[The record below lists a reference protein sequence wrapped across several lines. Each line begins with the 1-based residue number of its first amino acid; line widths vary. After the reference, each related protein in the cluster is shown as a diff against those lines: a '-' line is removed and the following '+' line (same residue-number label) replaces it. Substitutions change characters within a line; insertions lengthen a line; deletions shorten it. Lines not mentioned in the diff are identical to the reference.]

1 MKEKLIISGFGGQGS
16 LLVGKLLTYAAMLD
30 GRHVTFLPSY
40 GAEVRGGTA
49 YCNVII
55 SDEEIASPTI
65 SIADTLI
72 AMNLPS
78 VVRFEPAVVQ
88 EGLIFINS
96 SLIEYEPDRKDVRTV
111 RIPATE
117 IADGLGNIKVANMVM
132 VGAYLAKKEILSR
145 ERVHEALGHLLPEH
159 RRSLYEINCRAI
171 EEGYKLTNNQTPR
184 NKMQDARN
192 KIQDTRNKKQDMNK
206 RQ

>member
-1 MKEKLIISGFGGQGS
+1 MNEELIISGFGGQGS

-49 YCNVII
+49 YSNVVI
-55 SDEEIASPTI
+55 SDEEIASPMI
-65 SIADTLI
+65 SMADTLI

-78 VVRFEPAVVQ
+78 VVRFEPAVAQ

-96 SLIEYEPDRKDVRTV
+96 SLIEYEPDRKDVRIV

-132 VGAYLAKKEILSR
+132 VGAYLAKKEIPSR
-145 ERVHEALGHLLPEH
+145 ERVHEALGYLLPEH
-159 RRSLYEINCRAI
+159 RRSLYEINCSAI
-171 EEGYKLTNNQTPR
+171 EKGYKLTNNQTR
-184 NKMQDARN
+184 
-192 KIQDTRNKKQDMNK
+192 
-206 RQ
+206 